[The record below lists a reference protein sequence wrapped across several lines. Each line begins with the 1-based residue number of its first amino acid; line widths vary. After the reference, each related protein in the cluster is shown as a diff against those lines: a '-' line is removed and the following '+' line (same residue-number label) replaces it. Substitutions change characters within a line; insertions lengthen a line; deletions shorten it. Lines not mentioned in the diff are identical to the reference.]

1 MAANGPQAR
10 ARAAYHTRGKFRAAL
25 AGDLLKSAINRQPIE
40 RTDGRMGLLAFRKRR
55 RTGLAARTRRG
66 RRRRGARGAGEDT
79 CYYVA
84 APDGS
89 VAIAAAEITSASQGN
104 SPGDLPENV
113 ASWVTAHGR
122 ELGAENVELALQAAE
137 RVGGDESELA
147 ELWDDADEPEW
158 RESLGELSERLR
170 AALR

>member
-1 MAANGPQAR
+1 
-10 ARAAYHTRGKFRAAL
+10 
-25 AGDLLKSAINRQPIE
+25 
-40 RTDGRMGLLAFRKRR
+40 
-55 RTGLAARTRRG
+55 
-66 RRRRGARGAGEDT
+66 
-79 CYYVA
+79 
-84 APDGS
+84 
-89 VAIAAAEITSASQGN
+89 
-104 SPGDLPENV
+104 
-113 ASWVTAHGR
+113 VTAHGR